1 MDEHGILLSEYI
13 FPSNKT
19 NKETYL
25 KDLMDSFPR
34 DQGGHINANVAL
46 RASNLAHMRIKR
58 S

>member
-1 MDEHGILLSEYI
+1 MLRNEYL

-19 NKETYL
+19 NKDTYL

-46 RASNLAHMRIKR
+46 RASNLAHLRIKR